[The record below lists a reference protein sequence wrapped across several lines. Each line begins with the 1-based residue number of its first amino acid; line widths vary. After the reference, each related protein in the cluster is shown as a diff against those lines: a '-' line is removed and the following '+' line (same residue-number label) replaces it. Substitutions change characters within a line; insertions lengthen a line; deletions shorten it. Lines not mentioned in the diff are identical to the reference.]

1 MLENLPEKAAK
12 CLEISKDVI
21 ANKNKKIKGMQ
32 QQIRRLREKVKSLED
47 LVEHLRNSKKLSSD
61 EAEKSLLVDQYGI
74 NGISV

>member
-12 CLEISKDVI
+12 CLEKSKDVI

-61 EAEKSLLVDQYGI
+61 EAEESLLVGQYGI
-74 NGISV
+74 NAISV